1 MAIHALTQSFLAT
14 KLVCPADK
22 KKIEICDSVV
32 PGLFIEVR
40 SAAGSVPTWYWRFKD
55 HAGKTRSRSIGT
67 LTDLALGEARKQV
80 KLLKAQH
87 ALGQADQAP
96 AHDPAQGITLDR
108 FMHEHYF
115 PHARAHKRSY
125 KRDDQLYRLR
135 IAARFGHLPL
145 RQITRRDVQKFHA
158 DLPAQ
163 GLSLASANHH
173 LQLLRRVL
181 NVAVSWEMLERNVL
195 EKVTL
200 FTLDNQVENY
210 LDDEQVDR
218 LVGVL
223 QTDENRM
230 VCLILLFL
238 LSTGARLNE
247 ALWAEWKQ
255 VDLDNAAWRI
265 PASNSKSKRVKSV
278 PLNDSALWVIR
289 QLGTQGTSRYLFPS
303 PATGKPFTTITRVWY
318 RIRRKAGL
326 PANVRIHDLRHT
338 YASRLVSRGRSLYEV
353 QQLLGHADPRT
364 SLRYAHLS
372 MKAKQEAAQAAAFRL
387 GS

>member
-1 MAIHALTQSFLAT
+1 MPVIALTPAFLAG
-14 KLVCPADK
+14 KLTCPPGT
-22 KKIEICDSVV
+22 KKIEFCDANVR
-32 PGLFIEVR
+32 GLLIECR
-40 SAAGSVPTWYWRFKD
+40 SAPDSVPTWYWRFKRRED
-55 HAGKTRSRSIGT
+55 KRTVYRRLGT
-67 LTDLALGEARKQV
+67 LADLTLDRARAEV
-80 KLLKAQH
+80 KLLKAKH
-87 ALGQADQAP
+87 ALGQSDQAP
-96 AHDPAQGITLDR
+96 AEPTQGITLDR

-115 PHARAHKRSY
+115 PHAKVHKRSY

-135 IAARFGHLPL
+135 IASRFGHLPL
-145 RQITRRDVQKFHA
+145 RHITRRDVQKFHA
-158 DLPAQ
+158 ELPAQ

-278 PLNDSALWVIR
+278 PLNDSAMWVLR
-289 QLGTQGTSRYLFPS
+289 QLGTQCASRYLFPS

-326 PANVRIHDLRHT
+326 PDNVRIHDLRHT